1 MNTIKWTTS
10 SEESYLSILE
20 FLRQDWNDEVAYNF
34 YIAVERLIDGLR
46 SFKNLCPQSA
56 KFNNFRRCV
65 VNKHTSFTYR
75 ATDNEVEII
84 AFYFNK
90 MDFQ

>member
-1 MNTIKWTTS
+1 MNIVKWTTS
-10 SEESYLSILE
+10 AEDAYLEILE
-20 FLRQDWNDEVAYNF
+20 MLRNNWNDDVAYNF
-34 YIAVERLIDGLR
+34 YVATERLIDGLR
-46 SFKNLCPQSA
+46 SFKSLCPQSP
-56 KFNNFRRCV
+56 KLHNFRRCV

-90 MDFQ
+90 MGH